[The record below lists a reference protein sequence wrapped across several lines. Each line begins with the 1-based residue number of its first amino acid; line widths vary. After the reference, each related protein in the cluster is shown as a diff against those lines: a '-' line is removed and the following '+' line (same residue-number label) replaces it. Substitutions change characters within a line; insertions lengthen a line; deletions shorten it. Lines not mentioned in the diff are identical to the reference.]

1 MKSLTSLT
9 SKIKRNKFTFFSWFL
24 FLVTRLLILKLP
36 PLYYSDVSHDYERY
50 ANMWWYGLTPYLE
63 HYYEYPPATIPLLL
77 APLWLDQKG
86 LGFYYQNYRT
96 IIFGL
101 EFFLFSLIVK
111 TLKNRSLKAKYLSII
126 FYCLIGLVAKDFW
139 YEGLGLVFIGSYL
152 AAILFLLKG
161 KDIKNSITTWFF
173 FWLSFGIK
181 FMTLPLFP
189 ALFASIKN
197 KFRNKLLPIII
208 GGVIVWGVPI
218 IIFRSSLLVSV
229 VFHLNRPAK
238 YGSFPS
244 HLADFANHFTQSETR
259 TTKPPDY
266 QLEGPISAQLENIFG
281 PVFYIGIVVI
291 ALISFIHITKRKNPD
306 LKSLLKYSLIYI
318 LFIFLSGKT
327 FSSPFYIWLIPLL
340 AIFPFKTTKNQSL
353 VFLLTLY
360 MIILD
365 TTSLISLPPTPVL
378 GPVTL
383 KLLRDSTRFIP
394 MFILLAFFSTIKDK
408 K

>member
-1 MKSLTSLT
+1 
-9 SKIKRNKFTFFSWFL
+9 
-24 FLVTRLLILKLP
+24 
-36 PLYYSDVSHDYERY
+36 
-50 ANMWWYGLTPYLE
+50 
-63 HYYEYPPATIPLLL
+63 
-77 APLWLDQKG
+77 
-86 LGFYYQNYRT
+86 
-96 IIFGL
+96 
-101 EFFLFSLIVK
+101 
-111 TLKNRSLKAKYLSII
+111 
-126 FYCLIGLVAKDFW
+126 
-139 YEGLGLVFIGSYL
+139 
-152 AAILFLLKG
+152 
-161 KDIKNSITTWFF
+161 
-173 FWLSFGIK
+173 
-181 FMTLPLFP
+181 MTLPLFP

-238 YGSFPS
+238 YGSFQS